1 MRGWVRD
8 ANHKGVHMDFGTYET
23 LLVEQSGDALL
34 VTINQPASMNAL
46 AAAVIE
52 DLHALTGV
60 LAGIGTDAHW
70 QIRGVILT
78 GAGEKSFVAGANIV
92 EMNTMDPAAALAY
105 GRRMHDVTLRLE
117 ALPVPVIAAVN
128 GFALGGG
135 CELAMACDFL
145 YASANA
151 SFGQPE
157 VNLGLVPGFGGSVR
171 LQQRVGVG
179 MARELIYTGR
189 RIKAA
194 EALRIGLVN
203 RVLEDQEALLA
214 AAGQTVAEIAAK
226 APTAVANVK
235 AALNEIAGLNVVDG
249 LEAEARSFVRAFET
263 EDSVVG
269 RAAFVAKASPEF
281 PGR

>member
-1 MRGWVRD
+1 ME
-8 ANHKGVHMDFGTYET
+8 FGTYQT
-23 LLVEQSGDALL
+23 LLVEQQGTALL
-34 VTINQPASMNAL
+34 VTINQPESLNAL
-46 AAAVIE
+46 ATAVVE
-52 DLHALTGV
+52 DLHALTTV
-60 LAGIGTDAHW
+60 LSGIGTDATW
-70 QIRGVILT
+70 PVRGVIIT
-78 GAGEKSFVAGANIV
+78 GSGEKSFVAGANIV
-92 EMNTMDPAAALAY
+92 EMNSMDPESAAAY
-105 GRRMHDVTLRLE
+105 GRRMHEVTLALE

-171 LQQRVGVG
+171 LQQRVGIG

-189 RIKAA
+189 RIKSD

-203 RVLEDQEALLA
+203 QVFDDAPSLLVGA
-214 AAGQTVAEIAAK
+214 QKTIDEIASK

-235 AALNEIAGLNVVDG
+235 DAINEIAGLNVVDG
-249 LEAEARSFVRAFET
+249 LEAEVRSFMKAFAT
-263 EDSVVG
+263 QDSVEG
-269 RAAFVAKASPEF
+269 RKAFVAKRAPEF
-281 PGR
+281 PGN

>member
-1 MRGWVRD
+1 
-8 ANHKGVHMDFGTYET
+8 MDFGTYKT
-23 LLVEQSGDALL
+23 LLVEQRGKALL
-34 VTINQPASMNAL
+34 VTINQPESMNAL
-46 AAAVIE
+46 AAAVVE

-60 LAGIGTDAHW
+60 LAGLGTDANW
-70 QIRGVILT
+70 PVRGIVIT
-78 GAGEKSFVAGANIV
+78 GSGQKAFVAGANIL
-92 EMNTMDPAAALAY
+92 EMNSMDPTAALAY
-105 GRRMHDVTLRLE
+105 GKRMHDVTLRLE

-145 YASANA
+145 YASATA

-171 LQQRVGVG
+171 LQQRVGIA

-189 RIKAA
+189 RIKSD

-203 RVLEDQEALLA
+203 RVLEDNEALLEA
-214 AAGQTVAEIAAK
+214 ALATISEIASK
-226 APTAVANVK
+226 APTAVSNAKN
-235 AALNEIAGLNVVDG
+235 AINEIAGLNVVDG
-249 LEAEARSFVRAFET
+249 LEAEARSFMKAFET

-269 RAAFVAKASPEF
+269 RAAFVAKSAPEF